1 VTTPETTARELC
13 SAVTALAE
21 PVYRTLEE
29 IAARVVEVAAA
40 APGGRL
46 SEPLLQPV
54 TDLVVPVVET
64 EPVVAGMGYV
74 ADVGA
79 VDDQER
85 YMLWWQRSPAG
96 RVARLRLNFDPSSV
110 DVYDY
115 LEMEWFRV
123 ARSGRR
129 RVVYGPYVD
138 YSGSELYIVTMTVP
152 VTVDGVFVGIA
163 GADLVLAEL
172 DRRMVSLIRAARHE
186 VVLVTAERRVIAAN
200 TPRWFVGDRLAELPA
215 PGADFAAVEEVPGG
229 TGWLVAVA
237 AERTG

>member
-1 VTTPETTARELC
+1 VTTPEETADELC
-13 SAVTALAE
+13 SALTALAE
-21 PVYRTLEE
+21 PMYQTLDE
-29 IAARVVEVAAA
+29 IAARVVEVAAT

-54 TDLVVPVVET
+54 TDLVVPVVDA

-79 VDDQER
+79 VDGQER
-85 YMLWWQRSPAG
+85 YMLWWQRSPVG

-115 LEMEWFRV
+115 LEMEWFRL
-123 ARSGRR
+123 ARAGRR

-152 VTVDGVFVGIA
+152 VVVAGKFVGVA
-163 GADLVLAEL
+163 GVDLVVNEL
-172 DRRMVSLIRAARHE
+172 ERRMVSLIHAARLE
-186 VVLVTAERRVIAAN
+186 VLLVTAERRVLAAN
-200 TPRWFVGDRLAELPA
+200 TPRWFVGDRLPEP
-215 PGADFAAVEEVPGG
+215 PVVGSEFDAVAEVPGG

-237 AERTG
+237 AERSS